1 MLADR
6 SRLAASALS
15 MDRAVGNLVSLAGL
29 ALPEAVAMATV
40 NPARVGRIPGRQRG
54 LVAGERADI
63 VQFRFEPES
72 KTIKIE
78 QVIVG
83 GRCLSADIT

>member
-54 LVAGERADI
+54 FVAGDRADI
-63 VQFRFEPES
+63 VQFSYES
-72 KTIKIE
+72 GPCTIRIE
-78 QVIVG
+78 RVFVG
-83 GRCLSADIT
+83 GRESPA